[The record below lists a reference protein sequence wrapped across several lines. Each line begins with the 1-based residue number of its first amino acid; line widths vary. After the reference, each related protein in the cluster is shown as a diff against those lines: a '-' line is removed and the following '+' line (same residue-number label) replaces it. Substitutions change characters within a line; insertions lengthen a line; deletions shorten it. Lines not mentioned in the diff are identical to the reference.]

1 MSSIAPINGSPFAV
15 ANGPLPNIHNNFN
28 RRIEQHV
35 LTVSVAAT
43 VPTLNTALSTGGC
56 TVTDTAAGRIG
67 FTFPLGGTGAIG
79 WVQVCP
85 PNVATPVAVMF
96 STDSDVLNFATG
108 VGELEVWDAAGAALD
123 ITGNITMLINV
134 IKAAP

>member
-1 MSSIAPINGSPFAV
+1 MSSIAPIDTSPFSV
-15 ANGPLPNIHNNFN
+15 SRPPYPNIHNNFN

-35 LTVSVAAT
+35 LTISVAAG
-43 VPTLNTALSTGGC
+43 VPSVNTALSTGGC

-108 VGELEVWDAAGAALD
+108 VGEVEVWDAAGAALD
-123 ITGNITMLINV
+123 ITGSFTMLINV